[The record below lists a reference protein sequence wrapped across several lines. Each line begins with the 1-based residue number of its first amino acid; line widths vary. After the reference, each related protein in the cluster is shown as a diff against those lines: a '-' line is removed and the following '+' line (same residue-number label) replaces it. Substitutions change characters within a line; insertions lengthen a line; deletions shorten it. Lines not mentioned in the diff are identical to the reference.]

1 MADQQIKIEEKI
13 SESSSTAVYRAF
25 DEVLERKVLLKVLHK
40 HLANDQDLRS
50 RFVREARACAAL
62 RSEHIVQVYDLT
74 EIDEAPAIV
83 MEFVEGK
90 SLKEG
95 IVEGVYTG
103 FDFAKKAAVQVLR
116 GLSTA
121 HKQGVIHRDI
131 KPGNILV
138 SNDGTIK
145 VTDFGLAYVALSP
158 TVTIEGMVL
167 GTPAYMAP
175 EQILGEEV
183 DVRTDL
189 FSLGATL
196 IEILTGERI
205 FEGSTYT
212 ECMKKV
218 LSFKDP
224 DLDKYAE
231 YSSAEFVQFLRK
243 LMHPKREER
252 FSSANEALS
261 ALGEKKSSLFLHP
274 AERHSTGKRMIVPVI
289 IATVTL
295 VLLLVF
301 GWITVNQKW
310 SSDRLSVGPVAR
322 DSTKFQDTV
331 RQAFNPSTVKSTRT
345 DLASISRE
353 VQGNKNTAQDSGKI
367 LLTSNPW
374 AKVYVNGQL
383 IGETP
388 MAKQV
393 TLAAGT
399 HTVMFNNPFFDPII
413 KTVDVEPNKEI
424 TIVGNFLETVGYLQC
439 TVVPWADVYVD
450 EQYKDTTPLS
460 KPIMLP
466 AGKHLVRFKN
476 NAFADVVKE
485 ITVAVQDTVQLS
497 IELEK

>member
-1 MADQQIKIEEKI
+1 MAKQQIKIEEKI

-25 DEVLERKVLLKVLHK
+25 DEVLERKILLKVLHK

-74 EIDEAPAIV
+74 EIDGAPAIV
-83 MEFVEGK
+83 MEFIEGK

-95 IVEGVYTG
+95 IVEGAFRG
-103 FDFAKKAAVQVLR
+103 FEFAKKAAVHVLR
-116 GLSTA
+116 GLSIA
-121 HKQGVIHRDI
+121 HQRGVIHRDI
-131 KPGNILV
+131 KPGNILI
-138 SNDGTIK
+138 SNDGTVK

-158 TVTIEGMVL
+158 TVTMEGMVL

-175 EQILGEEV
+175 EQIRGEEV

-196 IEILTGERI
+196 VEILTGERI

-243 LMHPKREER
+243 LMHQKREER
-252 FSSANEALS
+252 FSSAQEALS
-261 ALGEKKSSLFLHP
+261 ALGEKKSSVFLNTT
-274 AERHSTGKRMIVPVI
+274 ERRISRRRSIVPVVI
-289 IATVTL
+289 GAAAL
-295 VLLLVF
+295 SLLLIV
-301 GWITVNQKW
+301 GWITVGEKW
-310 SSDRLSVGPVAR
+310 LSGRSSVGAVTR
-322 DSTKFQDTV
+322 DSTTLHDTV
-331 RQAFNPSTVKSTRT
+331 WQVVNPSAAKSKPSG
-345 DLASISRE
+345 LSSGSRMALE
-353 VQGNKNTAQDSGKI
+353 NKNVSQDSGKI

-374 AKVYVNGQL
+374 AKVYVNNKL

-388 MAKQV
+388 LAKQV
-393 TLAAGT
+393 VLAAGM
-399 HTVMFNNPFFDPII
+399 HTVMFTNPFFDPII
-413 KTVDVEPNKEI
+413 KTVHVEPNREI

-439 TVVPWADVYVD
+439 IVVPWADIYVD
-450 EQYKDTTPLS
+450 EQFKETTPLS

-476 NAFADVVKE
+476 SAFTDVVKE
-485 ITVAVQDTVQLS
+485 ITVTVQDTVQLS